1 MNRKWKE
8 ALKNAYKI
16 PEPIHK
22 TEFLRQIRRSEIS
35 TCSFMLSQVAYIQ
48 KWVIILSVLT
58 FVASVPGGSVLK
70 RDTIWVLSA
79 WMPFIALSA
88 VTQTARSEVYKM
100 AELEMVSRF
109 SLKSV
114 MLARM
119 GIIGLLHLLLLMLLL
134 PLLCYY
140 SAYSIWQV
148 GVYLL
153 VPYLLTTVLG
163 LEAGRRVKDRDS
175 LYVSIGVAFFVSIM
189 NLVMKTLIP
198 LFYQKQLFV
207 WWVIIL
213 LFLII
218 KSVKEYQS
226 MIKQTEELLWNY

>member
-1 MNRKWKE
+1 MSSDISPK
-8 ALKNAYKI
+8 
-16 PEPIHK
+16 
-22 TEFLRQIRRSEIS
+22 LRYRS
-35 TCSFMLSQVAYIQ
+35 
-48 KWVIILSVLT
+48 
-58 FVASVPGGSVLK
+58 P
-70 RDTIWVLSA
+70 
-79 WMPFIALSA
+79 P
-88 VTQTARSEVYKM
+88 
-100 AELEMVSRF
+100 SR
-109 SLKSV
+109 
-114 MLARM
+114 
-119 GIIGLLHLLLLMLLL
+119 LLLSGSRNVLMLLL